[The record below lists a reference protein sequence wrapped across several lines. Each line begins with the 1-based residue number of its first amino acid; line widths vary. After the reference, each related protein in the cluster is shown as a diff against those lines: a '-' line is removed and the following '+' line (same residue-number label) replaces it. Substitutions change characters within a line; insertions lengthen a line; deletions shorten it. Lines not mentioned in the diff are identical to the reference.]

1 MELED
6 IKKQLDEN
14 TTRIVNNI
22 EKIGHNAKKI
32 EQNSYALEILRL
44 QKKENQRLFWLLIV
58 TLIMWF
64 LTIGYL
70 VYTLNDTGTIADNDT
85 IEIQDVETIDNSHIK
100 IGDDLWEKSK

>member
-1 MELED
+1 MELEE
-6 IKKQLDEN
+6 IRKQLDEN

-22 EKIGHNAKKI
+22 EKIGDNAKKI

-70 VYTLNDTGTIADNDT
+70 VYVLNDTGTIQTTQEVN
-85 IEIQDVETIDNSHIK
+85 EVETINGSVVNN
-100 IGDDLWEKSK
+100 GDSYGEN

>member
-22 EKIGHNAKKI
+22 EKISNNAQKI

-44 QKKENQRLFWLLIV
+44 QKKENQRLFWLLIIV
-58 TLIMWF
+58 LVMWL

-70 VYTLNDTGTIADNDT
+70 VYVLNDSGI
-85 IEIQDVETIDNSHIK
+85 IETTQEVNEVETINGNIVNN
-100 IGDDLWEKSK
+100 GDPYGEN

>member
-1 MELED
+1 MELEE
-6 IKKQLDEN
+6 IKKRLDEN

-22 EKIGHNAKKI
+22 EKIGNNAKKI

-70 VYTLNDTGTIADNDT
+70 VYVLNDTKTVVDDDT